1 MKKCI
6 SKMLNLQGV
15 LVGKIE
21 ILDDEKQILVPCRS
35 ARQVA
40 ICQVCGISSKK
51 IHQVK
56 ERKVKH
62 GMFNYRQVVLLLT
75 VRRFKC
81 KHCQKVFTES
91 FSGITRDRSS
101 ANLKIQMLDW
111 LRRNSFNFVGE
122 QFKVSPST
130 LVRYLLKMNSD
141 LKIDWAMANITK
153 LGIDEHS
160 FRGHYL
166 IITITD
172 LSNKKLLAILKSDS
186 QATLTR
192 FIHEIP
198 DEYRAKIDEVC
209 TDLRSSYKTVV
220 EEMLPQARLTA
231 DRFHVEMLARR
242 ALDDVRTVIQDKE
255 RTSGRVNLKKLLWTN
270 EYQLNEHE
278 KMKLMLAFKK
288 YGNYPVLKQAWII
301 KEHIVKMYLA
311 YSEAEAEKRFR
322 HIIMLLETNNYSHY
336 LSAMRRTLKKW
347 KRPILNYFKNKTTNG
362 FTEGCHTKIKMI
374 KRVSYGFRNIN
385 NYIAKITLAFLPL
398 IWILNYHTI

>member
-1 MKKCI
+1 
-6 SKMLNLQGV
+6 MLNLQGV

-21 ILDDEKQILVPCRS
+21 ILDDEKRIIVPCRS
-35 ARQVA
+35 ARQAA
-40 ICQVCGISSKK
+40 ICPVCGISSKK

-130 LVRYLLKMNSD
+130 IVRYLLKMNGD
-141 LKIDWAMANITK
+141 IKIDWDMANITK

-172 LSNKKLLAILKSDS
+172 LSNRKLLAVLKSDS
-186 QATLTR
+186 QATLAG
-192 FIHEIP
+192 FINGIP
-198 DEYRAKIDEVC
+198 TEYRDKINEVC

-220 EEMLPQARLTA
+220 EKMLPKARLTA
-231 DRFHVEMLARR
+231 DRFHVETLARR
-242 ALDDVRTVIQDKE
+242 ALDDIRSVAQGEGI
-255 RTSGRVNLKKLLWTN
+255 GRRMNLKTLLWVN
-270 EYQLNEHE
+270 GYALNDYE
-278 KMKLMLAFKK
+278 KNKLESAFQTYKK
-288 YGNYPVLKQAWII
+288 FPVLKQAWII
-301 KEHIVKMYLA
+301 KEKIISMYQA
-311 YSEAEAEKRFR
+311 SSESEAEKRFS
-322 HIIMLLETNNYSHY
+322 HVMMLLETASYSHY
-336 LSAMRRTLKKW
+336 LASLRGTLRKW
-347 KRPILNYFKNKTTNG
+347 KQPILNYFKNKTTNG

-385 NYIAKITLAFLPL
+385 NYIAKITLAFVPL